1 MLTQKISNVELLW
14 LRYKF
19 PPSIRYE
26 YSGGVV
32 ENQDVALVRVTCTS
46 GEYGFGEITHGQY
59 CHYPIDGLIEH
70 FRQMLIGHPV
80 GEITSAWE
88 KMYGS
93 SVFWNRQGI
102 GIGVMG
108 GINIAMYDLLGKLLG
123 QPVYQL
129 LGGRVRSQSRV
140 YASNGLFRD
149 REPLLADAER
159 ARRAGFTAYKMRV
172 VTPETV
178 VPLVA
183 AFKEA
188 MPDMDL
194 IVDAVQGSCSVPWS
208 ISVSKQLAQKL
219 EKYNILWFEE
229 PCRVENIE
237 GYVEMRRSTT
247 LNIAGAESLPT
258 AEAFKPYL
266 DREAF
271 GIVQF
276 DAATSG
282 FTEGLRI
289 ASLAAVHHK
298 PIAIHSWGSV
308 VSALAGLHLSLVIPN
323 CAITEYSFMDHPL
336 NDLLAMDPLRLVNGY
351 VAAPKTP
358 GLGVDFDESL
368 LSVYPYV
375 PTPNSMISVNEQD
388 IQLVHKNG
396 ESSVREHRF
405 IPNNNPVPNTNDGQA
420 LPHFSRFDHHRV

>member
-1 MLTQKISNVELLW
+1 MLNQKISNVELLW

-19 PPSIRYE
+19 PPSICYE

-32 ENQDVALVRVTCTS
+32 ENQDVALVRITCDS
-46 GEYGFGEITHGQY
+46 GEYGLGEITHGQY
-59 CHYPIDGLIEH
+59 CYHPIDGLIEH
-70 FRQMLIGHPV
+70 FRELLIGHPV
-80 GEITSAWE
+80 MEINRAWE

-93 SVFWNRQGI
+93 SVFWNRQGV

-108 GINIAMYDLLGKLLG
+108 GINIAMYDLAGKLLG
-123 QPVYQL
+123 VPVYQL
-129 LGGRVRSQSRV
+129 LGGLVRSQSRV
-140 YASNGLFRD
+140 YASNGLFRNE
-149 REPLLADAER
+149 EPLLADAQR
-159 ARRAGFTAYKMRV
+159 ARRSGFTAYKMRV

-183 AFKEA
+183 AFKKA

-208 ISVSKQLAQKL
+208 ISVSKQLAKKL
-219 EKYNILWFEE
+219 ERYNILWFEE

-237 GYVEMRRSTT
+237 GYGEIRRSTT

-276 DAATSG
+276 DNSTSG

-289 ASLAAVHHK
+289 ASLAAIHHR
-298 PIAIHSWGSV
+298 PVAIHSWGSI
-308 VSALAGLHLSLVIPN
+308 VSALAALHLSLVIPN
-323 CAITEYSFMDHPL
+323 CAMTEYSFMDHPL
-336 NDLLAMDPLRLVNGY
+336 NDLLATEPIRPVDGY
-351 VAAPKTP
+351 VAAPKTA
-358 GLGVDFDESL
+358 GLGVHFDESL
-368 LSVYPYV
+368 LNVFPYV
-375 PTPNSMISVNEQD
+375 PSPNTMISADERD
-388 IQLVHKNG
+388 IQLTSKDGNNHV
-396 ESSVREHRF
+396 SEHR
-405 IPNNNPVPNTNDGQA
+405 PLTNNNDGHA
-420 LPHFSRFDHHRV
+420 LPHFSRLDHHRV